1 MVVLALILIIVTGTA
16 VALVGA
22 VCEHRRGVGREY
34 GMVSLAARLWAWEK
48 VVGLITVILCVLVLA
63 IWG

>member
-1 MVVLALILIIVTGTA
+1 
-16 VALVGA
+16 
-22 VCEHRRGVGREY
+22 
-34 GMVSLAARLWAWEK
+34 MVSLAARLWAWEK